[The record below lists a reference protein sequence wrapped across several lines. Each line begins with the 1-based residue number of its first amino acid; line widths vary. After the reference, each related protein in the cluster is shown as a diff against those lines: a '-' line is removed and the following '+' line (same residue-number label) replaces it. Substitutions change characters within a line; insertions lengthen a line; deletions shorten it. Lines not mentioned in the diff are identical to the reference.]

1 MHRIQRIAELD
12 IQTLIKLLNKHCI
25 TNRQMKISINLTFL
39 KWHKSDSAWMSPHF
53 AHTINVSCKRFPT
66 LISQQINVKC
76 QFLDI
81 FLITSSFIS
90 CSYQTRIYLLR
101 VNNTKIRIISE
112 ICSNL
117 RMKASERRGLYFWL
131 RIYFTSRCSIYF
143 YY

>member
-39 KWHKSDSAWMSPHF
+39 KWHKSDSAWMSPHS
-53 AHTINVSCKRFPT
+53 AHTINVSCKRFPS

-143 YY
+143 YH